1 MCFCCVFLNKF
12 YNILCFFL
20 QENSVPCVEDEDIKP
35 LIVLPTEAT
44 PPTEPD
50 MEDVMRLLT
59 TPSGSNHLT
68 TSTPKTTKSD
78 PETSPVKRK
87 RRRLN
92 SYDNPSSVQSFT
104 STIGSDDISM
114 PTSSRASTPL
124 SASAPKR
131 RGRPPKTTPTP
142 ISPSQLKHMNESDL
156 RYFQMRNKNN
166 EASRRSR
173 VNRKDRE
180 QQIEDEAQD
189 LESRY
194 AELQNKERTLERDCK
209 KWKDAVMK
217 LACL

>member
-1 MCFCCVFLNKF
+1 MFCFVFL
-12 YNILCFFL
+12 
-20 QENSVPCVEDEDIKP
+20 QGNSVPCVEDEDIKSVI
-35 LIVLPTEAT
+35 LLPTEAT
-44 PPTEPD
+44 SPTKPAI
-50 MEDVMRLLT
+50 EDVVRLLI

-68 TSTPKTTKSD
+68 TSTPNTTASD
-78 PETSPVKRK
+78 PETTPVNRK

-92 SYDNPSSVQSFT
+92 SYDNPSSVQSAT
-104 STIGSDDISM
+104 STIGSDDMSM
-114 PTSSRASTPL
+114 PASSRASTPA
-124 SASAPKR
+124 SASSSAPKR

-142 ISPSQLKHMNESDL
+142 LSPGQLKHMNESDL

-180 QQIEDEAQD
+180 QQIEDEAQE

>member
-1 MCFCCVFLNKF
+1 MF
-12 YNILCFFL
+12 YFL
-20 QENSVPCVEDEDIKP
+20 QGNSVPCVEDEDIKSVI
-35 LIVLPTEAT
+35 LLPTEAT
-44 PPTEPD
+44 PPTEPA
-50 MEDVMRLLT
+50 MEDVMQLLT

-68 TSTPKTTKSD
+68 TSTPNTTSTD
-78 PETSPVKRK
+78 PETTPVNRK
-87 RRRLN
+87 RRRQN
-92 SYDNPSSVQSFT
+92 SYDNPSSVQSAT
-104 STIGSDDISM
+104 STIESDDMSM
-114 PTSSRASTPL
+114 PATSRASTPA
-124 SASAPKR
+124 SASSSAPKR

-142 ISPSQLKHMNESDL
+142 LSPSQLRHMNESDL

-209 KWKDAVMK
+209 RWKNAVMK
-217 LACL
+217 LAIL